1 MQRTARLCISVL
13 AASFWISPDVQAL
26 QVQFD
31 YSYDHAGL
39 FDDPQRRAVLETAA
53 DLFGGISD
61 PLQAIEPGGGNHWT
75 LRFSDPHTGSTVFLD
90 DQTIP
95 ASTIR
100 IYVGGTDVF
109 GAGSST
115 LAFGGPGGYSV
126 PPSSLS
132 WIDRV
137 STRGQDGAD
146 GPDPTD
152 FAPWGGSIFFNSLK
166 SWSFTT
172 GPPTAGS
179 SDMLSVAAHE
189 IGHVL
194 GYGTSG
200 SWQRHVL
207 YDQQGVTFQGP
218 NSIEAFAGPIDLEPD
233 EAHWLDGTMSP
244 LGEQVQ
250 ETAMDP
256 TILVGSRKLFTR
268 LDRAGLVDI
277 GWRFGLD
284 GDVDLDGTVDQDDL
298 DVLTASL
305 SSPAPD
311 VRTWLDGD
319 SDGDGDVDFGDFV
332 RLSNRFGTTAVYTG
346 QASEPVV
353 VPEPASLAI
362 LAVGLTAWTARRRRG
377 PGPVA

>member
-1 MQRTARLCISVL
+1 MQQTARFCLPVL
-13 AASFWISPDVQAL
+13 AVSFFLPAQAPAL
-26 QVQFD
+26 EVQFD

-53 DLFGGISD
+53 DLFAGISD
-61 PLQAIEPGGGNHWT
+61 PLEAIDPGGGNHWT
-75 LRFSDPHTGSTVFLD
+75 LEFNDPHTGNTVQLA

-109 GAGSST
+109 GANSST

-132 WIDRV
+132 WIHRV

-146 GPDPTD
+146 GPNPTD
-152 FAPWGGSIFFNSLK
+152 FAPWGGKIFFNSLK

-172 GPPTAGS
+172 GQPVSGS
-179 SDMLSVAAHE
+179 NDMLSVVAHE

-194 GYGTSG
+194 GYGTSD
-200 SWQRHVL
+200 SWRRHVL
-207 YDQQGVTFQGP
+207 VDENGLVFLGP
-218 NSIEAFAGPIDLEPD
+218 NSVDAFAGDIDLEPD
-233 EAHWLDGTMSP
+233 EAHWLDGTSSS
-244 LGEQVQ
+244 LGQEVQ

-268 LDRAGLVDI
+268 LDRAGLLDI
-277 GWRFGLD
+277 GWRFGLE
-284 GDVDLDGTVDQDDL
+284 GDVDLDGRVDQSDL

-305 SSPAPD
+305 TSSDPT

-319 SDGDGDVDFGDFV
+319 SDGDGDVDFRDFV

-346 QASEPVV
+346 QPAVPEV
-353 VPEPASLAI
+353 VPEPAVLALLGAGI
-362 LAVGLTAWTARRRRG
+362 AAWTGRRRLSCQRI
-377 PGPVA
+377 